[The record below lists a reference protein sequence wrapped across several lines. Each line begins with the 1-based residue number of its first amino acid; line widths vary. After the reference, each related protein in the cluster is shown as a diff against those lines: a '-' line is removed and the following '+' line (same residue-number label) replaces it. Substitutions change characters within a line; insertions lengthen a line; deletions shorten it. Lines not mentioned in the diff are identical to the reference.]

1 MDKVVV
7 VGSLNMDT
15 NLSVPHIPVVG
26 ETIIAKGMSLFK
38 GGKGANQAVA
48 IARLGGDVE
57 MIGAVGD
64 DDNGRKIISGMKK
77 RKSGHCRL
85 NCQGK
90 YPNRDCHN

>member
-38 GGKGANQAVA
+38 GGKGQT
-48 IARLGGDVE
+48 R
-57 MIGAVGD
+57 
-64 DDNGRKIISGMKK
+64 
-77 RKSGHCRL
+77 
-85 NCQGK
+85 Q
-90 YPNRDCHN
+90 